1 MECSALDVVKLRKN
15 LMLKVDRG
23 NLNDRLES
31 GVMQKFM
38 LNNSIFEYIFVW
50 CDFALMFS
58 MHVASESTFIE

>member
-1 MECSALDVVKLRKN
+1 MAKNAGTVKYHKEIMECSALDVVKLRKN

-38 LNNSIFEYIFVW
+38 LNNSIFEYIFV
-50 CDFALMFS
+50 
-58 MHVASESTFIE
+58 